1 VFDVTVTDI
10 EFRTRLLA
18 GLSEALRD
26 RSYGEVTV
34 ADIVRCARTSKRT
47 FYEHFADKHDCF
59 VALLTLSNVELRG
72 CIAAAVDAAAPWQT
86 QVRQGVAALLGLV
99 QAEPHLF
106 LNWFRAVPALGDEG
120 RELVR
125 EGMATFVDLLRT
137 LADTP
142 ELKRAGVRTPTRELG
157 IIVFGGLRELIAT
170 ALEEGRDPESLL
182 QPATEAVCAL
192 LAPRA

>member
-1 VFDVTVTDI
+1 MTVTAVDN
-10 EFRTRLLA
+10 RTRLLA
-18 GLSEALRD
+18 GLSEALRE
-26 RSYGEVTV
+26 RSYAELTV
-34 ADIVRCARTSKRT
+34 ADVVRHAHTSKRT
-47 FYEHFADKHDCF
+47 FYEQFADKHDCF
-59 VALLTLSNVELRG
+59 VALLRLSNEELSSS
-72 CIAAAVDAAAPWQT
+72 IAAAVDPAAPWQD
-86 QVRQGVAALLGLV
+86 QIRQGVGALLSLV

-125 EGMATFVDLLRT
+125 AGMAVFVDLMQA

-142 ELKRAGVRTPTRELG
+142 DLQRAGVRPPTRELG

-170 ALEEGRDPESLL
+170 ALEEGREPETLV
-182 QPATEAVCAL
+182 EAASDAVSAL

>member
-1 VFDVTVTDI
+1 MTVTVLDN
-10 EFRTRLLA
+10 RTRLLA
-18 GLSEALRD
+18 GLSEALRE
-26 RSYGEVTV
+26 RSYAELTV
-34 ADIVRCARTSKRT
+34 ADVVRHARTSKRT
-47 FYEHFADKHDCF
+47 FYEQFADKHDCF
-59 VALLTLSNVELRG
+59 VALLRLSNEELSSS
-72 CIAAAVDAAAPWQT
+72 IAAAVDPTAPWQD
-86 QVRQGVAALLGLV
+86 QIRQGVGALLGMV

-125 EGMATFVDLLRT
+125 AGMAVFVDLMRT

-142 ELKRAGVRTPTRELG
+142 DLQRAGVRPPTRELG

-170 ALEEGRDPESLL
+170 ALEEGREPETLVDAAS
-182 QPATEAVCAL
+182 EAVSAL

>member
-1 VFDVTVTDI
+1 MTIAAVDR
-10 EFRTRLLA
+10 RTRLLV
-18 GLSEALRD
+18 GMSDALRE
-26 RSYGEVTV
+26 RSYSEITV
-34 ADIVRCARTSKRT
+34 ADVVRHARTSKRT

-59 VALLTLSNVELRG
+59 IALLTLSNVELRSG
-72 CIAAAVDAAAPWQT
+72 IAEAVDPNAPWPT
-86 QVRQGVAALLGLV
+86 QVRQGVGALLDLV

-125 EGMATFVDLLRT
+125 DGMATFVDLIHT

-142 ELKRAGVRTPTRELG
+142 GLKRAGVQPPSRDLG

-170 ALEEGRDPESLL
+170 ALEEGRDPATLL
-182 QPATEAVCAL
+182 EPAAAAVTAL
-192 LAPRA
+192 LAPPD

>member
-1 VFDVTVTDI
+1 VTISAVDS
-10 EFRTRLLA
+10 RNRLLM
-18 GLSEALRD
+18 GLSDALRESTYRD
-26 RSYGEVTV
+26 VTV
-34 ADIVRCARTSKRT
+34 ADVVRHARTSKRT

-59 VALLTLSNVELRG
+59 VALLMLSNTELRAG
-72 CIAAAVDAAAPWQT
+72 IADAVDPAAPWPT
-86 QVRQGVAALLGLV
+86 QVRQGVGALLDLV

-125 EGMATFVDLLRT
+125 AGMATFVDLIHT

-142 ELKRAGVRTPTRELG
+142 DLKRAGVQPPSRDLG

-170 ALEEGRDPESLL
+170 ALEEGRDPATLL
-182 QPATEAVCAL
+182 EPASAAVSAL
-192 LAPRA
+192 LAPRDWH

>member
-1 VFDVTVTDI
+1 MTITALDN
-10 EFRTRLLA
+10 RTRLLA
-18 GLSEALRD
+18 GLAEVLRE
-26 RSYGEVTV
+26 RSYAELTV
-34 ADIVRCARTSKRT
+34 ADVVRHARTSKRT
-47 FYEHFADKHDCF
+47 FYEQFADKHDCF
-59 VALLTLSNVELRG
+59 VALLRLSNEELSSS
-72 CIAAAVDAAAPWQT
+72 IAAAVDPAAPWRDQI
-86 QVRQGVAALLGLV
+86 RQGVGALLGLV

-125 EGMATFVDLLRT
+125 AGMATFVDLMRT

-142 ELKRAGVRTPTRELG
+142 DLQRAGVRPPTRELG

-170 ALEEGRDPESLL
+170 ALEEGREPETLIDAASD
-182 QPATEAVCAL
+182 AVSAL

>member
-1 VFDVTVTDI
+1 MTVTALDS
-10 EFRTRLLA
+10 RTRLLT
-18 GLSEALRD
+18 GLSDALRE
-26 RSYGEVTV
+26 RSYAELTV
-34 ADIVRCARTSKRT
+34 ADVVRHARTSKRT

-59 VALLTLSNVELRG
+59 VALLRLSNEELSSS
-72 CIAAAVDAAAPWQT
+72 IAAAVDPAMAWQE
-86 QVRQGVAALLGLV
+86 QIRAGVGALLSLV

-125 EGMATFVDLLRT
+125 AGMTTFVDLIRM

-142 ELKRAGVRTPTRELG
+142 ELQRAGVRPPSRELG

-170 ALEEGRDPESLL
+170 ALEEGREPESLL
-182 QPATEAVCAL
+182 EAATDAVSAL
-192 LAPRA
+192 LAPRG

>member
-1 VFDVTVTDI
+1 MTTALVDN
-10 EFRTRLLA
+10 RARLLA
-18 GLSEALRD
+18 GLSDALRE
-26 RSYGEVTV
+26 RSYAEVTV
-34 ADIVRCARTSKRT
+34 ADVVRHARTSKRT

-59 VALLTLSNVELRG
+59 VALLTLSNTELRG
-72 CIAAAVDAAAPWQT
+72 CIADAVDPAAPWQV
-86 QVRQGVAALLGLV
+86 QIRQGVGALLALV

-106 LNWFRAVPALGDEG
+106 LNWFRAVPTLGDEG

-125 EGMATFVDLLRT
+125 EGMATFVDLIRT

-142 ELKRAGVRTPTRELG
+142 DLQRAGVRPPTRDLG

-170 ALEEGRDPESLL
+170 ALEEGRDPETLL
-182 QPATEAVCAL
+182 DSAAEAVSAL

>member
-1 VFDVTVTDI
+1 MTVTVLDS
-10 EFRTRLLA
+10 RTRLLA
-18 GLSEALRD
+18 GLSEALRE
-26 RSYGEVTV
+26 RSYAEVTV
-34 ADIVRCARTSKRT
+34 ADVVRQARTSKRT
-47 FYEHFADKHDCF
+47 FYEQFADKHDCF
-59 VALLTLSNVELRG
+59 VALLRLSNEELSAS
-72 CIAAAVDAAAPWQT
+72 IAAAVDPAAPWQH
-86 QVRQGVAALLGLV
+86 QIRQGVAVLLSLV

-125 EGMATFVDLLRT
+125 AGMTTFIDLIRT

-142 ELKRAGVRTPTRELG
+142 DLQRAGVRPPSRELG

-182 QPATEAVCAL
+182 DAASDALSAL
-192 LAPRA
+192 LAPRAAG

>member
-1 VFDVTVTDI
+1 VTVTVLDN
-10 EFRTRLLA
+10 RTRLLA
-18 GLSEALRD
+18 GLSEALRE
-26 RSYGEVTV
+26 RSYAELTV
-34 ADIVRCARTSKRT
+34 ADVVRHARTSKRT
-47 FYEHFADKHDCF
+47 FYEQFADKHDCF
-59 VALLTLSNVELRG
+59 VALLRLSNEELSSS
-72 CIAAAVDAAAPWQT
+72 IAAAVDPTAPWQD
-86 QVRQGVAALLGLV
+86 QIRQGVGALLGMV

-125 EGMATFVDLLRT
+125 AGMAVFVDLMRT

-142 ELKRAGVRTPTRELG
+142 DLQRAGVRPPTRELG

-170 ALEEGRDPESLL
+170 ALEEGREPETLVDAAS
-182 QPATEAVCAL
+182 EAVSAL

>member
-1 VFDVTVTDI
+1 MTFAVLDT
-10 EFRTRLLA
+10 RSRLLA
-18 GLSEALRD
+18 GLSDALRE

-34 ADIVRCARTSKRT
+34 ADVVRQARTSKRT

-59 VALLTLSNVELRG
+59 VALLSLSNVELRG
-72 CIAAAVDAAAPWQT
+72 CIAAAVDPTAPWAT
-86 QVRQGVAALLGLV
+86 QVRQGVGALLGLV

-106 LNWFRAVPALGDEG
+106 LNWFRAVPTLGDEG
-120 RELVR
+120 RALVR

-142 ELKRAGVRTPTRELG
+142 DLKRAGVRPPSRELG

-170 ALEEGRDPESLL
+170 ALEEGRDPLTLL
-182 QPATEAVCAL
+182 EPATEAVSAL

>member
-1 VFDVTVTDI
+1 MTFAVLDT
-10 EFRTRLLA
+10 RSRLLA
-18 GLSEALRD
+18 GLSDALRE

-34 ADIVRCARTSKRT
+34 ADVVRQARTSKRT

-59 VALLTLSNVELRG
+59 VALLSLSNVELRG
-72 CIAAAVDAAAPWQT
+72 CIASAIDPSAPWET
-86 QVRQGVAALLGLV
+86 QVRQGVGALLGLV

-106 LNWFRAVPALGDEG
+106 LNWFRAVPTLGDEG
-120 RELVR
+120 RALVR

-142 ELKRAGVRTPTRELG
+142 DLKRAGVRPPSRELG

-170 ALEEGRDPESLL
+170 ALEEGRDPLTLL
-182 QPATEAVCAL
+182 EPATEAVSAL

>member
-1 VFDVTVTDI
+1 VTITVLDS
-10 EFRTRLLA
+10 RARLLA
-18 GLSEALRD
+18 GLSDALRE
-26 RSYGEVTV
+26 RSYAEVTV
-34 ADIVRCARTSKRT
+34 ADVVRHARTSKRT
-47 FYEHFADKHDCF
+47 FYEQFADKHDCF
-59 VALLTLSNVELRG
+59 VALLTLSNEELTSSITG
-72 CIAAAVDAAAPWQT
+72 AVDPSAPWMDQI
-86 QVRQGVAALLGLV
+86 RQGVGALLSLV

-125 EGMATFVDLLRT
+125 AGMATFIDLMRT

-142 ELKRAGVRTPTRELG
+142 DLQRAGVRPPARELG

-170 ALEEGRDPESLL
+170 ALEEGRDPETLL
-182 QPATEAVCAL
+182 DAASDAVTAL

>member
-1 VFDVTVTDI
+1 VTLTAV
-10 EFRTRLLA
+10 EPRARLLA
-18 GLSEALRD
+18 GLSDALRE

-59 VALLTLSNVELRG
+59 VALLLLSNVELRAA
-72 CIAAAVDAAAPWQT
+72 IADAVDPSQPWST
-86 QVRQGVAALLGLV
+86 QVRQGVRALLGLV
-99 QAEPHLF
+99 QAQPHLF
-106 LNWFRAVPALGDEG
+106 LNWFRAVPSLGDEG

-125 EGMATFVDLLRT
+125 EGMTTFVDLLHT

-142 ELKRAGVRTPTRELG
+142 ELKRAGVRPPARELG

-182 QPATEAVCAL
+182 DVAADALSAL
-192 LAPRA
+192 LAPRG

>member
-1 VFDVTVTDI
+1 MTIAAVDN
-10 EFRTRLLA
+10 RTRLLV
-18 GLSEALRD
+18 GMSDALREH
-26 RSYGEVTV
+26 SYREVTV
-34 ADIVRCARTSKRT
+34 ADVVRHARTSKRT

-59 VALLTLSNVELRG
+59 IALLTLSNTELRAG
-72 CIAAAVDAAAPWQT
+72 IASAVDPASPWGT
-86 QVRQGVAALLGLV
+86 QVRQGVGALLDLV

-120 RELVR
+120 RELIR
-125 EGMATFVDLLRT
+125 EGMATFVDLIHT

-142 ELKRAGVRTPTRELG
+142 DLKRAGVQPPTRELG

-170 ALEEGRDPESLL
+170 ALEEGRDPATLL
-182 QPATEAVCAL
+182 EPASAAVTAL